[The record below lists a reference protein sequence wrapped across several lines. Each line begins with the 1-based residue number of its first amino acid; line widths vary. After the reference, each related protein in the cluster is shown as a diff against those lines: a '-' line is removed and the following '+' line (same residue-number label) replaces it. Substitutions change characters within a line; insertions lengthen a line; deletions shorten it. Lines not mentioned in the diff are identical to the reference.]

1 MIAKISIKTKTKSSI
16 KIKISSIIKNI
27 KRDNNDYISIKYL
40 LEFLSN

>member
-1 MIAKISIKTKTKSSI
+1 MITKISTKTKTKSSI
-16 KIKISSIIKNI
+16 KIKISSKIKNI